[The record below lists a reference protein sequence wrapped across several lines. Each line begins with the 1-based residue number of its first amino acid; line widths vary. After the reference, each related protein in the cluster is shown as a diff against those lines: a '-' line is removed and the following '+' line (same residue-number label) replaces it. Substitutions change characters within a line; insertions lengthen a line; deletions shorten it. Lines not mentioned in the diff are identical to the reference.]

1 MTNKTKIIVAIL
13 IILAIAVAIF
23 GIATSNKSENNA
35 NKKQDEISE
44 MMNYMDDTDKKDNK
58 TNEVEVNNNVL
69 NENEISNENKI
80 DNETKDNTVIGKEE
94 QESNSENTEF
104 DNKQKAIEMAKKEW
118 GISVDSY
125 KFEAELQSDGTYI
138 VKVINK
144 TDTKEN
150 ARYIVNVTTETIEE
164 V

>member
-1 MTNKTKIIVAIL
+1 MTNKTKIILAIL

-23 GIATSNKSENNA
+23 GIASSNKSENNT

-44 MMNYMDDTDKKDNK
+44 MMNYIDDTDKKDNQINK
-58 TNEVEVNNNVL
+58 IETNNTVL
-69 NENEISNENKI
+69 NENTVSNENEI
-80 DNETKDNTVIGKEE
+80 ANVVNNNAVIGKEE
-94 QESNSENTEF
+94 QESNIENTEF

>member
-1 MTNKTKIIVAIL
+1 MTNKTKIILAIL

-23 GIATSNKSENNA
+23 GIASSNKSENNT

-44 MMNYMDDTDKKDNK
+44 MMNYIDDTDKKDNQINK
-58 TNEVEVNNNVL
+58 IETNNTVLNENTVSNENEIANEVNNNA
-69 NENEISNENKI
+69 
-80 DNETKDNTVIGKEE
+80 VIGKEE
-94 QESNSENTEF
+94 QESNIENTEF